1 LYWGNER
8 GRRTVDIL
16 IDGQRL
22 ATENPVGRWSQDE
35 FVAVQYPL
43 PADWLSGKTTVT
55 VRFNPHPGHT
65 AGGIFDLR
73 VLEVE

>member
-1 LYWGNER
+1 M
-8 GRRTVDIL
+8 DIL
-16 IDGQRL
+16 VDGQRL
-22 ATENPVGRWSQDE
+22 VTENPVRQWNRDE

-43 PADWLSGKTTVT
+43 PADQLSGKTRIT
-55 VRFNPHPGHT
+55 VRFNPHPNHT